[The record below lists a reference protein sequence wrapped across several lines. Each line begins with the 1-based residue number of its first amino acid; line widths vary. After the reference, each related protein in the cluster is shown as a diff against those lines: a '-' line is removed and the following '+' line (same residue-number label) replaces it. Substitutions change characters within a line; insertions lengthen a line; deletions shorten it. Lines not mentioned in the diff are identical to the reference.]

1 MLHPRL
7 SFFSENVGDVSLST
21 RYTFLMLDL
30 RHIISFFLNQQ
41 YAYLKNIR
49 LCANMLVKGLYTSDT
64 EYEPGLTINEARRL
78 GLMTTGYVPV
88 PRDMAFHVPK
98 GMDWHELYD
107 VIKFPG
113 KSKPM
118 KKGIIRNDG
127 MDLKVVTDDFKK
139 QEQTVIQ

>member
-1 MLHPRL
+1 ML
-7 SFFSENVGDVSLST
+7 G
-21 RYTFLMLDL
+21 
-30 RHIISFFLNQQ
+30 
-41 YAYLKNIR
+41 
-49 LCANMLVKGLYTSDT
+49 KGLYTSDT

-118 KKGIIRNDG
+118 KKGIILNDG
-127 MDLKVVTDDFKK
+127 MDLKVVTDDYKK